1 MVAPLFYDEE
11 PMNRRFWPVLGL
23 LCMMMTFPAYA
34 GDINGNEQEVVSVIH
49 RQFEKDGVVYRVKQS
64 YIDSAMNYLRQ
75 DDIDLSPEDV
85 QMVIGE
91 IYANVQTGV
100 ESGYLEEIGR
110 SEVVQPSAG
119 AVGKP
124 GDAGGEQNGQSK
136 DNQSKNSQSGE
147 MSGDGAETAENPED
161 DVKDSTGAGTGTEPE
176 GETGAGEHPD
186 AETDLLPEPEPVAPA
201 VSILE
206 LMGSMPGQSYDYIS
220 KDTNQLLGQLKFPY
234 KTMWAGILCLAVIL
248 VITGILCLWEK
259 RFVIHRHMWFRS
271 VLKQVMGA
279 DLFCLVLAMELL
291 FGLGLG
297 AFHDSAVLNRLNQT
311 EYYRTIHEEL
321 RHDTRISF
329 ALMDIPDKV
338 MDGAITY
345 ERVVMAARQQ
355 VESTLHKG
363 SYQANTGILTERLE
377 KDIRSYLEESSITL
391 TDKAELGLDLL
402 TRRLDEKYVHLL
414 QWPFAPWWVQL
425 SETFIPFM
433 KKAGAVLLAMMVTVQ
448 LLLYWI
454 HHYGHRAVRTCG
466 RRILLASIVA
476 LILGAVP
483 YVGNL
488 VSRHEMK
495 PEYMSQ
501 FFYAYERGILMAV
514 MMVGAAGILVGCGY
528 LMIARSWKEGKQQ
541 Q

>member
-34 GDINGNEQEVVSVIH
+34 GDINGNEQEVVGVIH
-49 RQFEKDGVVYRVKQS
+49 SQFEKDGVVYRVKQS

-110 SEVVQPSAG
+110 SEAAQPSAG

-124 GDAGGEQNGQSK
+124 GDAGVEQNGQSK

-161 DVKDSTGAGTGTEPE
+161 DVKDSAESGTRMEPE
-176 GETGAGEHPD
+176 GEIGIGEHPD
-186 AETDLLPEPEPVAPA
+186 AETDSAPEPEPVAPA

-206 LMGSMPGQSYDYIS
+206 LMDSMPGQSYDYIS

-259 RFVIHRHMWFRS
+259 QFVVHHHMWFRS

-279 DLFCLVLAMELL
+279 ELFCLVLAMELL

-311 EYYRTIHEEL
+311 EYYRTIYEEL

-433 KKAGAVLLAMMVTVQ
+433 KKAGAVLVAMMVTVQ

-528 LMIARSWKEGKQQ
+528 LMIARSWKEGK
-541 Q
+541 